1 MRLCFVLPAPAT
13 DVYTPSFLMIW
24 TDLVLKCAQKG
35 HQVMVSQRTTRKEC
49 FEMSGTE
56 VFDAYMCIDPE
67 VVFTPEDVI
76 KLLESPHDVTG
87 VVMMSSDAQ
96 TLTCGKKPEEITP
109 GEYIEVEHLDPSFV
123 LVRQIP
129 EGWNYT
135 DAIKAHV
142 DTSLRVGNRIT
153 LVV

>member
-13 DVYTPSFLMIW
+13 DVYTPSFLMNW

-49 FEMSGTE
+49 FEMSGSE
-56 VFDAYMCIDPE
+56 VFDAYMCINPE
-67 VVFTPEDVI
+67 VVFMPEDVL
-76 KLLESPHDVTG
+76 KLLESLHDVTG
-87 VVMMSSDAQ
+87 AVMMSADAQ
-96 TLTCGKKPEEITP
+96 TLTCGKKPEEVT
-109 GEYIEVEHLDPSFV
+109 GEYMEVEQLDPSFV

>member
-1 MRLCFVLPAPAT
+1 MN
-13 DVYTPSFLMIW
+13 W

-49 FEMSGTE
+49 FEMSGSE
-56 VFDAYMCIDPE
+56 VFDAYMCINPE
-67 VVFTPEDVI
+67 VVFMPEDVI

-87 VVMMSSDAQ
+87 AVMMSADAQ
-96 TLTCGKKPEEITP
+96 TLTCGKKPDEIDATVP
-109 GEYIEVEHLDPSFV
+109 YFEAELDPSFV

-129 EGWNYT
+129 VGWNYT
-135 DAIKAHV
+135 DVIKAHI